1 MPDGTAV
8 NSQKGGKLP
17 PMCYTYDGSFEGLLC
32 CVYESYVAHQ
42 EITDIVPLWEAQAT
56 LYATRNIETNAAN
69 AARVYASLAKKLGI
83 QGRYLVTTAFLYGGE
98 EKAADIY
105 RFIAMGYKL
114 GTAAAYMLGDERV
127 SRVRKMSRAVLNEAH
142 QFTGFVRFSQYSG
155 AALPPSLAAEQHS
168 LMEAEDRKIGCY
180 LPTGALAAVIEP
192 KHHILSL
199 ISSHFCSRYP
209 EEQFIIFD
217 RTHKQAL
224 VYRPRQVSLMTMEEF
239 ALPPAE
245 DEEVLCRRLWKG
257 YYDAVAIEARENPK
271 CRMTHLP
278 KRFWANL
285 TEMGV

>member
-1 MPDGTAV
+1 
-8 NSQKGGKLP
+8 
-17 PMCYTYDGSFEGLLC
+17 
-32 CVYESYVAHQ
+32 
-42 EITDIVPLWEAQAT
+42 
-56 LYATRNIETNAAN
+56 
-69 AARVYASLAKKLGI
+69 
-83 QGRYLVTTAFLYGGE
+83 
-98 EKAADIY
+98 
-105 RFIAMGYKL
+105 
-114 GTAAAYMLGDERV
+114 
-127 SRVRKMSRAVLNEAH
+127 
-142 QFTGFVRFSQYSG
+142 
-155 AALPPSLAAEQHS
+155 
-168 LMEAEDRKIGCY
+168 
-180 LPTGALAAVIEP
+180 ALAAVIEP

-245 DEEVLCRRLWKG
+245 DEEALCRRLWKG